1 MQTIWGYLTSLWG
14 KFKSTISGKYD
25 SKKPN
30 VKKNIT
36 G

>member
-1 MQTIWGYLTSLWG
+1 MQTIWNYLTMLCG

-25 SKKPN
+25 QKKPN
-30 VKKNIT
+30 VTKKIT